1 MARNG
6 PSTRLARRS
15 AISTTP
21 RMTARGKARNRRA
34 ATSPSR
40 SAPPRASCCLPD
52 GVLALRAAKGPQGQL
67 MDDFLVLRL
76 VTPPSGTGLG
86 DLEGLGLSEDVL
98 AELERERSSESGL
111 LLMGGSTG
119 DGKSTTLVRW
129 LERVYIERAGR
140 VSIVTV
146 EDPIEFPARGSGF
159 IQMVVAGGSSG
170 AERRAAITETL
181 SNFVRMNPTFGMVG
195 EIRSVDDARETMQF
209 VVSGHKIVTTI
220 HAASANAALFR
231 LIRLGVRPE
240 EVAEPGVIS
249 LAMRQTL
256 VPVLCPDCA
265 RPATPPERAIIN
277 AWAGNHTGNPEG
289 APMMR
294 NRAGCPTC
302 LPPEPGLSPL
312 VLETRRAAWGGLS
325 RRQAI
330 AEYIRLD
337 DTYREF
343 LQARDALRAERYW
356 RTPKED
362 GGMGGVPLDVIKA
375 RLVAEGRVDYT
386 DASEKHLP
394 GTAGD
399 ADGGGLGMSALAR
412 MDAALRRWTEGGAG
426 DGPAPRATGP
436 RLLWRRMMFTK
447 ATRAETWQL
456 LADVLEAKTDLSE
469 MLGTVAEGYALEG
482 KGTIAA
488 TLRELQAGMGRSEFN
503 LRLRPYCGLAER
515 ILFEEMGRLDAAALL
530 SCGGPHPAHGTGD
543 AQGAGECHRHAHPAG
558 GGSGGPGAVFRAGAS
573 AGDGGG
579 GGFRHI
585 APRSE
590 NRCRRGAGAV
600 GQPDGPSH
608 LDRGPDRRAGGA
620 DAGLDRAGAGVCRQ
634 VSALQRDAASGR
646 GGVPVRGG
654 GNGSRR
660 GGCGHGSLRAHGGGI
675 GALCPLAHPGALPR
689 IPQRE
694 QQSRQC
700 RARGGAG
707 VSVAAI
713 VGGAAGAV
721 EQAGGIERAAGFLE
735 RWLSRVEDRV
745 KAAMAVLN
753 VALLCVFSVVLLLLL
768 SVMMPVFEQLNTGGG
783 Y

>member
-1 MARNG
+1 MRFLRTISARLRGPAADMAVEPAHHRV
-6 PSTRLARRS
+6 
-15 AISTTP
+15 
-21 RMTARGKARNRRA
+21 RRA
-34 ATSPSR
+34 AQPDARPEAVPSGGFAPR
-40 SAPPRASCCLPD
+40 TARALKPFGDAMGSAVSGAKDRLEEIGGGTGLTGQKQPEIGPTGIIDVGDDYFKQVCLLKDDGNMYVVKDRNTARLAEDLADLERQYEVPEITRRLPATLEEIARMRAEALRATLAARGNKSENAGSRRILLALEDAARLGASDVKLIKRATHADLRLKLANIEIDHGPQWTLDEAGEAISYLYDAKDDGTGQSAQQEGSYQPFSVSAAKGKLLLPD

-399 ADGGGLGMSALAR
+399 A
-412 MDAALRRWTEGGAG
+412 
-426 DGPAPRATGP
+426 
-436 RLLWRRMMFTK
+436 
-447 ATRAETWQL
+447 
-456 LADVLEAKTDLSE
+456 
-469 MLGTVAEGYALEG
+469 VAE
-482 KGTIAA
+482 
-488 TLRELQAGMGRSEFN
+488 
-503 LRLRPYCGLAER
+503 
-515 ILFEEMGRLDAAALL
+515 
-530 SCGGPHPAHGTGD
+530 
-543 AQGAGECHRHAHPAG
+543 
-558 GGSGGPGAVFRAGAS
+558 AVA
-573 AGDGGG
+573 
-579 GGFRHI
+579 
-585 APRSE
+585 
-590 NRCRRGAGAV
+590 
-600 GQPDGPSH
+600 
-608 LDRGPDRRAGGA
+608 
-620 DAGLDRAGAGVCRQ
+620 
-634 VSALQRDAASGR
+634 
-646 GGVPVRGG
+646 
-654 GNGSRR
+654 
-660 GGCGHGSLRAHGGGI
+660 
-675 GALCPLAHPGALPR
+675 
-689 IPQRE
+689 
-694 QQSRQC
+694 
-700 RARGGAG
+700 
-707 VSVAAI
+707 
-713 VGGAAGAV
+713 
-721 EQAGGIERAAGFLE
+721 
-735 RWLSRVEDRV
+735 
-745 KAAMAVLN
+745 
-753 VALLCVFSVVLLLLL
+753 
-768 SVMMPVFEQLNTGGG
+768 
-783 Y
+783 

>member
-1 MARNG
+1 MGSAVSGAKDRLEDIGGGTGLTGQKQPEIGPTGIIDVGDDYFKQVCLLKDDGTMYVVKDRN
-6 PSTRLARRS
+6 TARLAEDLADLERQYEVPEITRRLPATLEEIARMRAEALRATLAARGNKS
-15 AISTTP
+15 ENAGSRRILLALEDAARLGASDVKLIKRATHADLRLKLANIEIDHGPQWTLDEAGEAISYLYDAKDDGTGQSAQQEGSYQP
-21 RMTARGKARNRRA
+21 FSVSAAKGKLL
-34 ATSPSR
+34 
-40 SAPPRASCCLPD
+40 LPD

-98 AELERERSSESGL
+98 AELERERSSDSGL

-399 ADGGGLGMSALAR
+399 A
-412 MDAALRRWTEGGAG
+412 
-426 DGPAPRATGP
+426 
-436 RLLWRRMMFTK
+436 
-447 ATRAETWQL
+447 
-456 LADVLEAKTDLSE
+456 
-469 MLGTVAEGYALEG
+469 VAE
-482 KGTIAA
+482 
-488 TLRELQAGMGRSEFN
+488 
-503 LRLRPYCGLAER
+503 
-515 ILFEEMGRLDAAALL
+515 
-530 SCGGPHPAHGTGD
+530 
-543 AQGAGECHRHAHPAG
+543 
-558 GGSGGPGAVFRAGAS
+558 AVA
-573 AGDGGG
+573 
-579 GGFRHI
+579 
-585 APRSE
+585 
-590 NRCRRGAGAV
+590 
-600 GQPDGPSH
+600 
-608 LDRGPDRRAGGA
+608 
-620 DAGLDRAGAGVCRQ
+620 
-634 VSALQRDAASGR
+634 
-646 GGVPVRGG
+646 
-654 GNGSRR
+654 
-660 GGCGHGSLRAHGGGI
+660 
-675 GALCPLAHPGALPR
+675 
-689 IPQRE
+689 
-694 QQSRQC
+694 
-700 RARGGAG
+700 
-707 VSVAAI
+707 
-713 VGGAAGAV
+713 
-721 EQAGGIERAAGFLE
+721 
-735 RWLSRVEDRV
+735 
-745 KAAMAVLN
+745 
-753 VALLCVFSVVLLLLL
+753 
-768 SVMMPVFEQLNTGGG
+768 
-783 Y
+783 

>member
-1 MARNG
+1 MRFLRTISARLLGPAADMAADMAVEPAHHRV
-6 PSTRLARRS
+6 
-15 AISTTP
+15 
-21 RMTARGKARNRRA
+21 RRA
-34 ATSPSR
+34 AQPDARSEARSEAVPSGGFAPR
-40 SAPPRASCCLPD
+40 TARALKPFGDAMGSAMSGAKDRLEDIGGGTGLTGQKQPEIGPTGIIDVGDDYFKQVCLLKDDGTMYVVKDRNTARLAEDLADLERQYRLPEITRRLPATLEEIARMRAEALRATLAARGNKSENAGSRRILLALKDAARLGASDVKLIKRATHADLRLKLANIEIDHGPQWTLDEAGEAISYLYDAKDDGTGQSAQQEGSYQPFSVSAAKGKLLLPD

-86 DLEGLGLSEDVL
+86 DLEGLGFTEDVL

-399 ADGGGLGMSALAR
+399 ADAEALA
-412 MDAALRRWTEGGAG
+412 
-426 DGPAPRATGP
+426 
-436 RLLWRRMMFTK
+436 
-447 ATRAETWQL
+447 
-456 LADVLEAKTDLSE
+456 
-469 MLGTVAEGYALEG
+469 
-482 KGTIAA
+482 
-488 TLRELQAGMGRSEFN
+488 
-503 LRLRPYCGLAER
+503 
-515 ILFEEMGRLDAAALL
+515 
-530 SCGGPHPAHGTGD
+530 
-543 AQGAGECHRHAHPAG
+543 
-558 GGSGGPGAVFRAGAS
+558 
-573 AGDGGG
+573 
-579 GGFRHI
+579 
-585 APRSE
+585 
-590 NRCRRGAGAV
+590 
-600 GQPDGPSH
+600 
-608 LDRGPDRRAGGA
+608 
-620 DAGLDRAGAGVCRQ
+620 
-634 VSALQRDAASGR
+634 
-646 GGVPVRGG
+646 
-654 GNGSRR
+654 
-660 GGCGHGSLRAHGGGI
+660 
-675 GALCPLAHPGALPR
+675 
-689 IPQRE
+689 
-694 QQSRQC
+694 
-700 RARGGAG
+700 
-707 VSVAAI
+707 
-713 VGGAAGAV
+713 
-721 EQAGGIERAAGFLE
+721 
-735 RWLSRVEDRV
+735 
-745 KAAMAVLN
+745 
-753 VALLCVFSVVLLLLL
+753 
-768 SVMMPVFEQLNTGGG
+768 
-783 Y
+783 

>member
-1 MARNG
+1 MGSAVSGAKDRLEDIGGGTGLTGQKQPEIGPTGIIDVGDDYFKQVCLLKDDGTMYVVKDRN
-6 PSTRLARRS
+6 TARLAEDLADLERQYRLPEITRRLPATLEEIARMRAEDLRATLAARGNKS
-15 AISTTP
+15 ENAGSRRILLALEDAARLGASDVKLIKRATHADLRLKLANIEIDHGPQWTRTEADEAISYLYDAKDDGTGQSAQQEGSYQP
-21 RMTARGKARNRRA
+21 FSVSAAKGKLL
-34 ATSPSR
+34 
-40 SAPPRASCCLPD
+40 LPD

-98 AELERERSSESGL
+98 AELERERSSDSGL

-277 AWAGNHTGNPEG
+277 AWAGTHMGNPEG

-399 ADGGGLGMSALAR
+399 ADAEALA
-412 MDAALRRWTEGGAG
+412 
-426 DGPAPRATGP
+426 
-436 RLLWRRMMFTK
+436 
-447 ATRAETWQL
+447 
-456 LADVLEAKTDLSE
+456 
-469 MLGTVAEGYALEG
+469 
-482 KGTIAA
+482 
-488 TLRELQAGMGRSEFN
+488 
-503 LRLRPYCGLAER
+503 
-515 ILFEEMGRLDAAALL
+515 
-530 SCGGPHPAHGTGD
+530 
-543 AQGAGECHRHAHPAG
+543 
-558 GGSGGPGAVFRAGAS
+558 
-573 AGDGGG
+573 
-579 GGFRHI
+579 
-585 APRSE
+585 
-590 NRCRRGAGAV
+590 
-600 GQPDGPSH
+600 
-608 LDRGPDRRAGGA
+608 
-620 DAGLDRAGAGVCRQ
+620 
-634 VSALQRDAASGR
+634 
-646 GGVPVRGG
+646 
-654 GNGSRR
+654 
-660 GGCGHGSLRAHGGGI
+660 
-675 GALCPLAHPGALPR
+675 
-689 IPQRE
+689 
-694 QQSRQC
+694 
-700 RARGGAG
+700 
-707 VSVAAI
+707 
-713 VGGAAGAV
+713 
-721 EQAGGIERAAGFLE
+721 
-735 RWLSRVEDRV
+735 
-745 KAAMAVLN
+745 
-753 VALLCVFSVVLLLLL
+753 
-768 SVMMPVFEQLNTGGG
+768 
-783 Y
+783 